1 MFRIVLGLVWLIAVV
16 ALLPI
21 LILPGNLDIYIPYT
35 HVVVAKKQLI
45 LAILLML
52 VLPLLLLTIW
62 HFRSTK
68 TFR

>member
-1 MFRIVLGLVWLIAVV
+1 MFRIVLGVVWLIALV

-21 LILPGNLDIYIPYT
+21 LILPGNLEIYIPYT
-35 HVVVAKKQLI
+35 QVVVAKTHLV

-68 TFR
+68 I